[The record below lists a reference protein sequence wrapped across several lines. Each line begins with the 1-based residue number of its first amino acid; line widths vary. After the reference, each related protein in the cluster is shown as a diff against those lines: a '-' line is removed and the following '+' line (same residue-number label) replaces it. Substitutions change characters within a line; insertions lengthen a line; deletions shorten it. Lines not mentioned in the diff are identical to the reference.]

1 MTKVLAVI
9 LAAAVLPVFA
19 PAARAQNLDEI
30 FRKVNPSVIVVR
42 AKGRRPVARPPQVS
56 LREPS

>member
-30 FRKVNPSVIVVR
+30 FRKVNPSVVVVR
-42 AKGRRPVARPPQVS
+42 SKGRDVS
-56 LREPS
+56 AGGVTR